1 VPNNLF
7 TYNSEAGSKI
17 IAKLDSLL
25 TPFGLGTSYFFYYL
39 FIIGLFIFL
48 YPAAKKLAK
57 ENRFREILL
66 VVLFMFF
73 TRLLLLEN
81 PFAWK
86 IYQKILT
93 QQDIGYREFDI
104 ITTQVDRFKSSLSPK
119 PTEFLAVGSSQVG
132 AIFYQ
137 WGGPPIDLKIY
148 SVAGMKPIDY
158 LLYRDEIQKCR
169 PRNILLYLSE
179 FDIAVTPQIETLLL
193 GPQQGLNSVGI
204 WEKIIKCGLWNDY
217 KNMLIHCAFAEML
230 PEYKYSFIFRGIVKK
245 LWGSEPTNANVKL
258 PTLPKDP
265 SEINPELL
273 KSIELLNQ
281 VFQDAGVHFNI
292 ECLKEF
298 VVFCAAKNIQVIIV
312 EGQYN
317 PLAYTPKALSYNSKV
332 REMFCALQKEY
343 KNVRFIPRTLCY
355 QFNFREYMDISHVL
369 PDAARR
375 FTKHLSL
382 SLLGG

>member
-7 TYNSEAGSKI
+7 TFNSETGSKI
-17 IAKLDSLL
+17 FPELDSLITHL
-25 TPFGLGTSYFFYYL
+25 DLGSSFSFYYL
-39 FIIGLFIFL
+39 FIIGLFIL

-57 ENRFREILL
+57 EERFRKVLIVFLL
-66 VVLFMFF
+66 MFL
-73 TRLLLLEN
+73 TRFIFLEN
-81 PFAWK
+81 PFAWE
-86 IYQKILT
+86 IYKKLLT

-104 ITTQVDRFKSSLSPK
+104 ITAQVDRFRSSLSPK

-148 SVAGMKPIDY
+148 SIAGMKPIDY
-158 LLYRDEIQKCR
+158 LLYRDELQKYR

-179 FDIAVTPQIETLLL
+179 FDIAVTPQIEAVLL
-193 GPQQGLNSVGI
+193 GPQQGVNSIGI
-204 WEKIIKCGLWNDY
+204 WEKIIKCGLWNEY
-217 KNMLIHCAFAEML
+217 KNMLIYCAFAEML

-245 LWGSEPTNANVKL
+245 LWGSEPSKANVKL
-258 PTLPKDP
+258 PTLPTDP

-273 KSIELLNQ
+273 KSTELLNQ
-281 VFQDAGVHFNI
+281 VFQDAGIQFNI

-317 PLAYTPKALSYNSKV
+317 PLAYTPKAMSYNTKV
-332 REMFCALQKEY
+332 KEMLCGLQKEY

-355 QFNFREYMDISHVL
+355 QFNFREYRDISHVL